1 MRRKVRLRREAR
13 AAVER
18 RLDQEAETT
27 LKSVD
32 LIWLGLAVAAFAI
45 GAVAKIITCWGIG
58 FIALSALFVQVTVR
72 CHRAGILRE
81 TRRRGFLFVRRSE
94 TVFICRDEKPV
105 QYYIGQTL
113 IVAVSMALFVG
124 GVYVCIRGFLG

>member
-13 AAVER
+13 ASVER

-58 FIALSALFVQVTVR
+58 FIALSALIAQIALR

-81 TRRRGFLFVRRSE
+81 TRRRWFSFGPRE
-94 TVFICRDEKPV
+94 TVFIRRDEKPV

-124 GVYVCIRGFLG
+124 GVYVCVCGFLG